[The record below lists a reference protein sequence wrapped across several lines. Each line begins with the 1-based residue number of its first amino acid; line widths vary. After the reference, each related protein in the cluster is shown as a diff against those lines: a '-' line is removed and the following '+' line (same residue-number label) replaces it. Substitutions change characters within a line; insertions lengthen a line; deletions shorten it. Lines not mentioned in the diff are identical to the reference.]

1 MINVTLPSYTDHPLR
16 QPPIQVPL
24 TGRADWL
31 KRTFD
36 IVVSMLLL
44 VGILSW
50 MLPLI
55 SLLVR
60 LSSPGP
66 ALFMQLRMGRGG
78 IPFRCLKFRTMTYA
92 KDAEFRQAVRNDPR
106 VTKLG
111 AFLRRTSLD
120 ELPQI
125 INVLLGQMSL
135 VGPRPHPLR
144 LDAQHWHAMP
154 GYVDRYA
161 VRPGITGLAQA
172 RGCRGETAHPIQMK
186 HRIRYD
192 LLYIRKQSLGLDL
205 QICFWTLLNMVRGDD
220 KAW

>member
-1 MINVTLPSYTDHPLR
+1 MR
-16 QPPIQVPL
+16 VPL
-24 TGRADWL
+24 TGRADWV
-31 KRTFD
+31 KRAFD
-36 IVVSMLLL
+36 IVVSLLL
-44 VGILSW
+44 LLAILSW
-50 MLPLI
+50 LLPLI

-78 IPFRCLKFRTMTYA
+78 IPFRCLKFRTMTYS

-125 INVLLGQMSL
+125 INVLRGEMSL

-144 LDAQHWHAMP
+144 LDAQHWHTMP

-161 VRPGITGLAQA
+161 VRPGITGLAQS
-172 RGCRGETAHPIQMK
+172 RGCRGETAHPIQME

-192 LLYIRKQSLGLDL
+192 LLYIRKQSIGLDL
-205 QICFWTLLNMVRGDD
+205 QICCWTFLNIVRGDD

>member
-1 MINVTLPSYTDHPLR
+1 MIDISLSSFTDAPYS
-16 QPPIQVPL
+16 QPPVRVPL
-24 TGRADWL
+24 ADQTAWL

-36 IVVSMLLL
+36 IVVSALLLL
-44 VGILSW
+44 VILSW
-50 MLPLI
+50 LLPVI
-55 SLLVR
+55 SLLIR
-60 LSSPGP
+60 LTSSGP

-92 KDAEFRQAVRNDPR
+92 RDAEFRQAVRNDSR

-120 ELPQI
+120 ELPQL

-144 LDAQHWHAMP
+144 LDAQHWHTMP
-154 GYVDRYA
+154 NYIDRYA
-161 VRPGITGLAQA
+161 IRPGLTGLAQS
-172 RGCRGETAHPIQMK
+172 RGCRGETSQRIQMQ
-186 HRIRYD
+186 HRVRYD
-192 LLYIRKQSLGLDL
+192 LLYIRKQSFRLDL
-205 QICFWTLLNMVRGDD
+205 QICLWTILNLIGGDE